1 MKRGTSRHSKLLML
15 ACELDIDT
23 YAAVGLA
30 CCMWDW
36 VGETM
41 PQGNIGS
48 APDRIIAQVVG
59 WRGEPSKLV
68 CAMVRVGLLDV
79 DPTHRLIVHDW
90 SEHSDDGVHTFLWRR
105 RQRFADGKAPRTRH
119 LNSTERPAADS
130 FYAVATNPPQIKC
143 GENVASPQKSR
154 SENADVSVRDGT
166 ERNGS
171 ERSSNLF
178 VSPQSGETQTTVQ
191 PTAAAPEQDKKP
203 SKPKKPKLVPN
214 YTPEF
219 EAFFRAYPTVRRY
232 KKQECWDLWER
243 DVEKHEKREKV
254 IEVIMDGLSRWCKS
268 YQWNDKGGQFVNGS
282 EVFLRRRMYL
292 DQPPTAPAKEFE

>member
-1 MKRGTSRHSKLLML
+1 ML

-59 WRGEPSKLV
+59 WRGDPSKLV

-90 SEHSDDGVHTFLWRR
+90 SEHSDDGVHTYLWRR
-105 RQRFADGKAPRTRH
+105 RIRFADGKAPRHRH
-119 LNSTERPAADS
+119 LTSGERDACEE
-130 FYAVATNPPQIKC
+130 FYNLATNPPQTNC
-143 GENVASPQKSR
+143 GKNVATPQKSHV
-154 SENADVSVRDGT
+154 ENADGTVRDGSV
-166 ERNGS
+166 RNGS
-171 ERSSNLF
+171 ERGLNLF
-178 VSPQSGETQTTVQ
+178 VSPQSGETQTTTQQAVDQ
-191 PTAAAPEQDKKP
+191 PKPVKKP
-203 SKPKKPKLVPN
+203 KPDKKPKLVPD

-219 EAFFRAYPTVRRY
+219 EAFWWAYPAVRRY
-232 KKQECWDLWER
+232 KKQECWGIWER
-243 DVEKHEKREKV
+243 DVEKHEKRDKA
-254 IEVIMDGLSRWCKS
+254 ILVIMDGLAKWCKS
-268 YQWNDKGGQFVNGS
+268 YQWTKQGGEFVNGS
-282 EVFLRRRMYL
+282 EVFLRRRMYM
-292 DQPPTAPAKEFE
+292 DQPTAAPAKEFE

>member
-30 CCMWDW
+30 CCLWDW

-59 WRGEPSKLV
+59 WRGDPSKLV
-68 CAMVRVGLLDV
+68 CAMVRVGLLDE

-90 SEHSDDGVHTFLWRR
+90 SEHSDDGVHTYLWRR
-105 RQRFADGKAPRTRH
+105 RIRFADGKAPRHRH
-119 LNSTERPAADS
+119 LTSGERDACEA
-130 FYAVATNPPQIKC
+130 FYKLATNPPQTKC
-143 GENVASPQKSR
+143 GENVATPQKSHV
-154 SENADVSVRDGT
+154 ENADGTVRDGT
-166 ERNGS
+166 VRNGS

-178 VSPQSGETQTTVQ
+178 VSPQSGETETVAPQTVE
-191 PTAAAPEQDKKP
+191 PAKPDNAA
-203 SKPKKPKLVPN
+203 KKPKLVPN

-219 EAFFRAYPTVRRY
+219 NTFWLAYPSVRRY
-232 KKQECWDLWER
+232 KKQECWGIWSK
-243 DVEKHEKREKV
+243 DVEKHEKRDKA
-254 IEVIMDGLSRWCKS
+254 IEVIMQGLAKWCKS
-268 YQWNDKGGQFVNGS
+268 YQWTKKGGEFVNGS

-292 DQPPTAPAKEFE
+292 DEPTTAPVKEFE